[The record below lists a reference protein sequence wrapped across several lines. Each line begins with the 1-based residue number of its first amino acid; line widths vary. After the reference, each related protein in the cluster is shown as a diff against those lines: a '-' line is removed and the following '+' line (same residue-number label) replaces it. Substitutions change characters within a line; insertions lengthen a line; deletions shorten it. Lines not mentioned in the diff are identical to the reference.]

1 MLLEEAVKIVLSL
14 RGKEHM
20 FRDRRGKH
28 QTL

>member
-14 RGKEHM
+14 RSEEHM
-20 FRDRRGKH
+20 FRDRRGEH